1 MEKILLFIKH
11 HFRFLW
17 NIIEWVNGLIFS
29 LFYRSRLEKV
39 IPRIFDESPSSSF
52 SFKRLVLSDAGSL
65 YSLIEDQE
73 ASDLEYFRPHGFDLR
88 SIKKQFRNRSF
99 LMMGVF
105 NRDTMI
111 GYFFL
116 RFFINKKCFV
126 GRLIDKHYRGQ
137 GIGLV
142 MNYIMYETS
151 WRMGYRCL
159 STISKNNTS
168 VMRAHA
174 KNPTMRVLKELQN
187 DYLLV
192 EFTRES
198 QDSV

>member
-39 IPRIFDESPSSSF
+39 IPGIFDESPGSSF

-73 ASDLEYFRPHGFDLR
+73 DSDLEYFRPHGFDLR

-105 NRDTMI
+105 NRETMI

-151 WRMGYRCL
+151 WRMGFRCL

-192 EFTRES
+192 EFTREP
-198 QDSV
+198 QD